1 MQAGSCKQIN
11 PVQAVQIMPVR
22 FSARLLLIPVSL
34 FWLGG
39 CTGMLSQPGGDV
51 PVIKGSGQTSSTKQ
65 SPPGVLTTEPQQPL
79 PRILPLPPP
88 MAPAVIQDTVPAS
101 TPAVTALLGTA
112 EQERLAGRTDRA
124 AAAVER
130 ALDLEPQNALLWS
143 RLAVIRLDKQN
154 WQQAVVLAGR
164 SNTFARN
171 NRNLQLQNWR
181 IIEQAKLG
189 MGDNT
194 GAAAARQMILRLG
207 GGS

>member
-1 MQAGSCKQIN
+1 MI
-11 PVQAVQIMPVR
+11 VR
-22 FSARLLLIPVSL
+22 FTARLILIPLSL

-51 PVIKGSGQTSSTKQ
+51 PVIEGSGQTSSTNQ
-65 SPPGVLTTEPQQPL
+65 PVPGVITPEPQQPL
-79 PRILPLPPP
+79 PRMSPLPPP
-88 MAPAVIQDTVPAS
+88 TAPAVIQDTLPAS
-101 TPAVTALLGTA
+101 TPAVTALLGSA
-112 EQERLAGRTDRA
+112 EKERLAGRTDRA
-124 AAAVER
+124 AAAIER

-143 RLAVIRLDKQN
+143 RLAVIRLDQQN

-171 NRNLQLQNWR
+171 SRSLQLQNWR
-181 IIEQAKLG
+181 IIEQAKRG